1 MSLNKQE
8 SKELSNLI
16 EKKIIQRSL
25 NVENRLIE
33 LQSKLEKELKK
44 GDKRY
49 KKLISEIDK
58 NFPPKTPKRGF
69 FDGIASIV
77 FDTAFEL
84 YFIGNN
90 SALIIELQGLL
101 ERFCLN
107 AIIDLI
113 PINEITKEIVSDG
126 FEKKTLKDIAPY
138 FKTLGVWED
147 SDVKFAL
154 KLTQI
159 RNGIAHKNGKLVS
172 KHLSNG
178 QQSHPESI
186 HEITAKTDVIP
197 FILSTMEL
205 IIKATKMAEPEFLK
219 NPRLRARYDTY
230 LNIIGGLS
238 NMYCHPEIIHMPKHI
253 KDLYLNEQFSKV
265 YLIGQKDL
273 RDELSKLKIEI
284 IDFHDSLG
292 IDDEKSKKIHKEISN
307 RVEKVYLLMKD
318 DLAIDAKPDFFKQ
331 PKSIDIKEAL
341 ERKKTMHNKGNRCTT
356 P

>member
-1 MSLNKQE
+1 MSIDKQE

-25 NVENRLIE
+25 NVENRLVE
-33 LQSKLEKELKK
+33 LQKKLEKELKK

-49 KKLISEIDK
+49 NKLISEIDK
-58 NFPPKTPKRGF
+58 KFPPKTPKRGF

-107 AIIDLI
+107 TIIDLI
-113 PINEITKEIVSDG
+113 PINDITKEIVSDG
-126 FEKKTLKDIAPY
+126 FEKKTLRDIAPY
-138 FKTLGVWED
+138 FKLLGVWEE

-172 KHLSNG
+172 KHLGSG

-186 HEITAKTDVIP
+186 HEITAKVDIIP

-205 IIKATKMAEPEFLK
+205 IIKATKVAEPEFLK
-219 NPRLRARYDTY
+219 NPRLRARYETY

-253 KDLYLNEQFSKV
+253 KDLYLNDQFSKI

-273 RDELSKLKIEI
+273 RDEISRLKIKI

-292 IDDEKSKKIHKEISN
+292 SNDEKAKSLHKEISDSI
-307 RVEKVYLLMKD
+307 EKVFFLMKE

-341 ERKKTMHNKGNRCTT
+341 KRKKTMHNNV
-356 P
+356 

>member
-8 SKELSNLI
+8 TKELSNLI

-58 NFPPKTPKRGF
+58 IFPPKTQKRGF

-126 FEKKTLKDIAPY
+126 FEKKTLKDISPY
-138 FKTLGVWED
+138 FKTLGVWDD

-172 KHLSNG
+172 KHLGNG

-186 HEITAKTDVIP
+186 HEMTAKIDVIP

-205 IIKATKMAEPEFLK
+205 IIKATKVAEPEFLK

-230 LNIIGGLS
+230 LSIIGGIS

-253 KDLYLNEQFSKV
+253 KDLYLNDQFSKI

-273 RDELSKLKIEI
+273 RDELSNLKIEI

-292 IDDEKSKKIHKEISN
+292 SDDEKAKGLHKEISE
-307 RVEKVYLLMKD
+307 RIEKVFLLMKE
-318 DLAIDAKPDFFKQ
+318 DLAIDAKPDFFKR

-341 ERKKTMHNKGNRCTT
+341 KRKKTMHNNV
-356 P
+356 